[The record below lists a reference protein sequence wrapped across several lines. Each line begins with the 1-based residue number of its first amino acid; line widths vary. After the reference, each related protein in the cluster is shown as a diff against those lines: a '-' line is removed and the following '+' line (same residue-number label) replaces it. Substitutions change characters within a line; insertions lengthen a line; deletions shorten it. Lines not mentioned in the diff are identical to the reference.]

1 MYATK
6 IVNINA
12 NEKIFLTKP
21 RPAYDETDK
30 QQPLYPLSLQHEE
43 TSDFQI
49 ATALYYLLAT
59 HRRYLLDTIPQ
70 YVDQYMRSNASHHL
84 HKRQLYAG
92 EPISMQP
99 SAEKSDTHQAD
110 EAIPTST
117 LVASYFVLFQYL
129 EQTGIFPV
137 SNIFIEGEENLL
149 FNSILLLPGTLVI
162 NLAFCGLCFYSE
174 NLQLEKEKSQFL
186 FQTLRQQI
194 TPHFMFNVLNHIN
207 ILMQD
212 NVPLASSLLE
222 KYSDILRYQ
231 LYNGQKELI
240 SLEQEIEFLQNYIAI
255 ENIRWEDKLAVST
268 EWEVED
274 GSIGFPPL
282 LLLTFIENAFKHAS
296 HTPTEKGQVQ
306 IRFKQNAHHILLEV
320 GNTSSPHLQRPGTGL
335 GLANAIKRLD
345 ILFHKKYQLSVNQ
358 TDTYY
363 QTSLSI
369 EI

>member
-1 MYATK
+1 MTKQISSNHFIPYLCNMKKHLTFKSQQLSTIFWLLIAGTFWIQFLNMSTSICEAT
-6 IVNINA
+6 
-12 NEKIFLTKP
+12 FLTICISGSYMLVNQYLCNHLLKKAIRTKQMKP
-21 RPAYDETDK
+21 FWI
-30 QQPLYPLSLQHEE
+30 LFIVLC
-43 TSDFQI
+43 
-49 ATALYYLLAT
+49 
-59 HRRYLLDTIPQ
+59 
-70 YVDQYMRSNASHHL
+70 
-84 HKRQLYAG
+84 
-92 EPISMQP
+92 
-99 SAEKSDTHQAD
+99 
-110 EAIPTST
+110 IPTST

-274 GSIGFPPL
+274 GNIGFPPL

-345 ILFHKKYQLSVNQ
+345 IQFHKKYQLSVNQ

>member
-6 IVNINA
+6 IVNIDA

-21 RPAYDETDK
+21 RPAYDETNK

-49 ATALYYLLAT
+49 AAALYYLLAT
-59 HRRYLLDTIPQ
+59 HCRHFLDTIPQ

-92 EPISMQP
+92 EPISM
-99 SAEKSDTHQAD
+99 
-110 EAIPTST
+110 
-117 LVASYFVLFQYL
+117 QYL

>member
-1 MYATK
+1 MLVNQYLCNHLLKKAIRTK
-6 IVNINA
+6 QMKPFWILFIV
-12 NEKIFLTKP
+12 LC
-21 RPAYDETDK
+21 
-30 QQPLYPLSLQHEE
+30 
-43 TSDFQI
+43 
-49 ATALYYLLAT
+49 
-59 HRRYLLDTIPQ
+59 
-70 YVDQYMRSNASHHL
+70 
-84 HKRQLYAG
+84 
-92 EPISMQP
+92 
-99 SAEKSDTHQAD
+99 
-110 EAIPTST
+110 IPTST

-255 ENIRWEDKLAVST
+255 ENIRWGRQTGRKHRM
-268 EWEVED
+268 
-274 GSIGFPPL
+274 GSRRRQHRIP
-282 LLLTFIENAFKHAS
+282 AS
-296 HTPTEKGQVQ
+296 VIT
-306 IRFKQNAHHILLEV
+306 
-320 GNTSSPHLQRPGTGL
+320 
-335 GLANAIKRLD
+335 D
-345 ILFHKKYQLSVNQ
+345 IHRKCL
-358 TDTYY
+358 
-363 QTSLSI
+363 
-369 EI
+369 

>member
-1 MYATK
+1 MTK
-6 IVNINA
+6 QISSNHFIPYLCNM
-12 NEKIFLTKP
+12 KKHLTFK
-21 RPAYDETDK
+21 
-30 QQPLYPLSLQHEE
+30 S
-43 TSDFQI
+43 
-49 ATALYYLLAT
+49 
-59 HRRYLLDTIPQ
+59 
-70 YVDQYMRSNASHHL
+70 
-84 HKRQLYAG
+84 RQLSTIFWLLIAG
-92 EPISMQP
+92 TFWIQFLNMSTSICEATLLTICISGSYMLVNQYLCNHLL
-99 SAEKSDTHQAD
+99 KKCDTHQAD
-110 EAIPTST
+110 EAFLDIVYST
-117 LVASYFVLFQYL
+117 LRPYKYTGSFLLRSLPVS

-274 GSIGFPPL
+274 GNIGFPPL
-282 LLLTFIENAFKHAS
+282 LLLTFIAKC
-296 HTPTEKGQVQ
+296 
-306 IRFKQNAHHILLEV
+306 L
-320 GNTSSPHLQRPGTGL
+320 
-335 GLANAIKRLD
+335 
-345 ILFHKKYQLSVNQ
+345 
-358 TDTYY
+358 
-363 QTSLSI
+363 
-369 EI
+369 

>member
-1 MYATK
+1 MLVNQCLCNHLLKKAIRTK
-6 IVNINA
+6 QMKPFWILFIV
-12 NEKIFLTKP
+12 LC
-21 RPAYDETDK
+21 
-30 QQPLYPLSLQHEE
+30 
-43 TSDFQI
+43 
-49 ATALYYLLAT
+49 
-59 HRRYLLDTIPQ
+59 
-70 YVDQYMRSNASHHL
+70 V
-84 HKRQLYAG
+84 
-92 EPISMQP
+92 
-99 SAEKSDTHQAD
+99 
-110 EAIPTST
+110 PTST

-129 EQTGIFPV
+129 EQTGIFPA
-137 SNIFIEGEENLL
+137 SNIFIEGEESLL

-162 NLAFCGLCFYSE
+162 NLAFCGLYFYSE

-231 LYNGQKELI
+231 LYNGQKEFI

-255 ENIRWEDKLAVST
+255 ENIRWEDKLTVST

-274 GSIGFPPL
+274 DSIGFPPL

-306 IRFKQNAHHILLEV
+306 IRLKQNAHHILLEV
-320 GNTSSPHLQRPGTGL
+320 GNTSSPHLQRTGTGL